1 MATPQKTKK
10 FDKEGFRLVASFKKA
25 ELDYEIDERLEAGI
39 QLHGSEVKVLR
50 AGKCVISGAHVR
62 VVGGEALLFGMQI
75 PEYPWSHQFNHE
87 PDRPR
92 KLLLHKREIE
102 RLADALQAKGSA
114 CVPIR
119 VYFQGSKVK
128 IELAVGT
135 GRKHHDR
142 RDAIKDREMKREI
155 SRVHR

>member
-1 MATPQKTKK
+1 MATPLKSKK
-10 FDKEGFRLVASFKKA
+10 FDKDGIRNVATFKKA

-62 VVGGEALLFGMQI
+62 VVDGEALLFGMQI

-92 KLLLHKREIE
+92 RLLRHKREIE

-119 VYFQGSKVK
+119 VYFQGAKVK
-128 IELAVGT
+128 IELAIGT

>member
-92 KLLLHKREIE
+92 KLLLPSRPLRLLQRRQLPQARWRQVPL
-102 RLADALQAKGSA
+102 RLA
-114 CVPIR
+114 
-119 VYFQGSKVK
+119 
-128 IELAVGT
+128 
-135 GRKHHDR
+135 R
-142 RDAIKDREMKREI
+142 R
-155 SRVHR
+155 SRRPWPAPTAAP